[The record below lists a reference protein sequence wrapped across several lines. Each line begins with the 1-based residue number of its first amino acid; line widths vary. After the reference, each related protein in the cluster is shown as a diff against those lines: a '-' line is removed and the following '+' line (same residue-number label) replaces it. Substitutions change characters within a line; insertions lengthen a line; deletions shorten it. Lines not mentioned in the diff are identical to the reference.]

1 MAMRLSFGY
10 IRYMLCSSE
19 MKWIM
24 TLLCIKPILSKRVGE
39 ISYITSHIM
48 SKETAAT
55 VWHMTS
61 LSFLVV

>member
-39 ISYITSHIM
+39 YHITSHIM